1 MAQQTNITVKKYD
14 GVTDVVYSAVLPASG
29 STAAVWRAPTL
40 GTAQAHQPELRIK
53 SSKNK
58 SGSVQ
63 RVEGV
68 MVYPEI
74 ITGADGS
81 KTIANKVIVSVNVT
95 NPTGMALTAVQEGIT
110 QALNAFASG
119 HVKTQAIE
127 GFAAV

>member
-1 MAQQTNITVKKYD
+1 MAQQTDITVKKYD
-14 GVTDVVYSAVLPASG
+14 GVTDVTYSAVLPAAGGNS
-29 STAAVWRAPTL
+29 AVWRAPTL
-40 GTAQAHQPELRIK
+40 GTAMAHQPELRIK

-58 SGSVQ
+58 AGTIQ

-74 ITGADGS
+74 ITASDGS
-81 KTIANKVIVSVNVT
+81 KTVSNKSIVSINVT
-95 NPTGMALTAVQEGIT
+95 NPTGMALTEVQEGIA
-110 QALNAFASG
+110 QALNLFASA

>member
-1 MAQQTNITVKKYD
+1 MTQQANITVKKFD
-14 GVTDVVYSAVLPASG
+14 GVTDIVYSAVLPAAG
-29 STAAVWRAPTL
+29 GNAAVWRAPTL
-40 GTAQAHQPELRIK
+40 GTAMAHQPELRIK

-58 SGSVQ
+58 AGTVQ

-74 ITGADGS
+74 ITATDGS
-81 KTIANKVIVSVNVT
+81 KSISNKAIVSVSVT
-95 NPTGMALTAVQEGIT
+95 NPSGMALTSVQEGIT
-110 QALNAFASG
+110 QALNLFAST